1 MYFICFFSDWQN
13 LTSLN
18 YDKLFAYGCLNK
30 IPFREITLNSTFI
43 EQEKTVLME
52 IFNGTNGHNW
62 RNNKHWGNYSVSHCL
77 WYGITCDPRTNRS
90 VISIFL
96 ERNNL
101 IGTLPRSLWRLRN
114 LQGLC
119 LGRNGELQGEIS
131 EIVSENMTNLLRLGL
146 AYNKLSG
153 RIPSETLVRMKSL
166 VVIQLSSQ
174 IGEGLTGEI
183 PQDIGNLTDLQI
195 LSLEGNRLNGSIPK
209 SIVKLKKL
217 WFLDLKLT
225 RYLKGGFRNL
235 FNLSS
240 LRFMQL
246 SYSGLNG
253 TLPEKFGTYFPGL
266 IECRLVGNHFS
277 GKIPSS
283 IGEMK
288 NLWHL
293 HLANNNFSG
302 QIPKQVGEIAGLQTA
317 HFEGNNFASFQ
328 SGFQFTSKSLED
340 LSLANNKHF
349 NMSVSDLLKVLEP
362 AKMSL
367 RFLNIS
373 GCSFDG
379 LIPAQLWE
387 FLKLFTVDFS
397 NNRLSG
403 EIPTHS
409 AEMISLRI
417 FDVSKN
423 NLSGEIP
430 RHVTMIFNLI
440 ILDVSNNSLMQEI
453 KTQDF
458 MEPDFTT
465 LTRRNSL
472 DNFTCPN
479 LRISYSNGLVVLDPS
494 YYNYSLCVC
503 DNKFYGSGRNCLSCM
518 EGGNCS
524 AQRPPLKSS
533 RQHIMVS
540 HMVMDAGYWPSPGHN
555 NVTHLVRCSEKVG
568 ASRYVDTS
576 CNTKGTCKCEWREA
590 IKSTICNESCLCS
603 VGSKGRFCSLCEES
617 YYKKGIRC
625 YPCADSGNISIYIL
639 AALAVFTMVLL
650 TLCFTFFYQK
660 NRPLAVML
668 AFAQIILLAVLTEL
682 HPHIIPSWMLY
693 LDVLGL
699 IVGLA
704 GRGKAARGIIK
715 ITVFY
720 LQTLDALIS
729 NTDVWPIEIIQTKN
743 YIVGVFNLRFTNL
756 ACEIPSFF
764 TPLGELLFLMLLPVI
779 LIVAMWLCYGLGYA
793 VLSFRHSLD
802 KRFKLRNNCLQ
813 FSIMF
818 LSLCYF
824 PIVEKTA
831 SVLAPCGTDEN
842 YHYLMEAPWMECRGS
857 KYNLLKGFGWFSLA
871 IYVLGVP
878 FVVFLPLL
886 RYKAAKRDQ
895 LPPQDQK
902 TLDTWLGS
910 IYLPY
915 KNEFRSYFEI
925 LFILRSM
932 LIGFSVSFISP
943 SSSFRTIAVCFVLL
957 VSLCF
962 QLLFKPFKDS
972 CQKIALENSAETLVL
987 LTLHFSFVN
996 IRYVVLSPD
1005 TSIVWLL
1012 VVVNAIVFCGL
1023 IISIITLL
1031 LRRENEVYIPIE
1043 APLSQQEVEEDEE
1056 WAPEQQTEDS
1066 KTTSPLI
1073 GNEPVEV
1080 YGTFDN

>member
-1 MYFICFFSDWQN
+1 
-13 LTSLN
+13 
-18 YDKLFAYGCLNK
+18 
-30 IPFREITLNSTFI
+30 
-43 EQEKTVLME
+43 
-52 IFNGTNGHNW
+52 
-62 RNNKHWGNYSVSHCL
+62 
-77 WYGITCDPRTNRS
+77 
-90 VISIFL
+90 
-96 ERNNL
+96 
-101 IGTLPRSLWRLRN
+101 
-114 LQGLC
+114 
-119 LGRNGELQGEIS
+119 
-131 EIVSENMTNLLRLGL
+131 
-146 AYNKLSG
+146 
-153 RIPSETLVRMKSL
+153 
-166 VVIQLSSQ
+166 
-174 IGEGLTGEI
+174 
-183 PQDIGNLTDLQI
+183 
-195 LSLEGNRLNGSIPK
+195 
-209 SIVKLKKL
+209 
-217 WFLDLKLT
+217 
-225 RYLKGGFRNL
+225 
-235 FNLSS
+235 
-240 LRFMQL
+240 
-246 SYSGLNG
+246 
-253 TLPEKFGTYFPGL
+253 
-266 IECRLVGNHFS
+266 
-277 GKIPSS
+277 
-283 IGEMK
+283 MK
-288 NLWHL
+288 NLSHL
-293 HLANNNFSG
+293 HLADNNFSG

-328 SGFQFTSKSLED
+328 SGFQFTSKSLEE

-367 RFLNIS
+367 RFLDIS
-373 GCSFDG
+373 GCNFDG
-379 LIPAQLWE
+379 LIPAELWE
-387 FLKLFTVDFS
+387 FLKLFSVDFS

-403 EIPTHS
+403 EIPSHS
-409 AEMISLRI
+409 VEMISLHT
-417 FDVSKN
+417 FDVSNN

-440 ILDVSNNSLMQEI
+440 ILDVSDNSLMREI
-453 KTQDF
+453 KKQDF

-479 LRISYSNGLVVLDPS
+479 LRIRYSNGLVVLDPS

-503 DNKFYGSGRNCLSCM
+503 DNTFYGSGKNCLSCM

-540 HMVMDAGYWPSPGHN
+540 HMVMNAGYWPSPGYN
-555 NVTHLVRCSEKVG
+555 NVTHLVRCSEKLG

-576 CNTKGTCKCEWREA
+576 CNPKGTCKCEWKEEN
-590 IKSTICNESCLCS
+590 KSTICTESCLCS
-603 VGSKGRFCSLCEES
+603 NGSNGRFCSLCEKR

-625 YPCADSGNISIYIL
+625 YPCADNGNISIYIL

-668 AFAQIILLAVLTEL
+668 AFAQIILLAVLAEL
-682 HPHIIPSWMLY
+682 HPDIIPSWMLY

-729 NTDVWPIEIIQTKN
+729 KTDVWPIEIIQTKN

-756 ACEIPSFF
+756 ACEIPYFF
-764 TPLGELLFLMLLPVI
+764 TPLGKLLFLMLLPVI
-779 LIVAMWLCYGLGYA
+779 FIVAMWLCYGLGYA
-793 VLSFRHSLD
+793 VLSFRHSLQ
-802 KRFKLRNNCLQ
+802 KRFKLRNHCLQ

-943 SSSFRTIAVCFVLL
+943 SSSFQTIAVCFVLL

-996 IRYVVLSPD
+996 IRYVVVSPD

-1023 IISIITLL
+1023 IISTITLL
-1031 LRRENEVYIPIE
+1031 LRRENEVYIHRE
-1043 APLSQQEVEEDEE
+1043 APQSQQEVEEDEE
-1056 WAPEQQTEDS
+1056 WALEQQTEDS

-1073 GNEPVEV
+1073 GNEPAEL
-1080 YGTFDN
+1080 YGTFDK

>member
-1 MYFICFFSDWQN
+1 M
-13 LTSLN
+13 TSLN

-101 IGTLPRSLWRLRN
+101 VGTLPRSLWRLRN

-174 IGEGLTGEI
+174 IGERITGEI

-328 SGFQFTSKSLED
+328 SGFQFTSKSLEE

-367 RFLNIS
+367 RFLDIS
-373 GCSFDG
+373 GCNFDG
-379 LIPAQLWE
+379 LIPAELWE
-387 FLKLFTVDFS
+387 FLKLFSVDFS

-403 EIPTHS
+403 EIPSHS
-409 AEMISLRI
+409 VEMISLHT
-417 FDVSKN
+417 FDVSNN

-440 ILDVSNNSLMQEI
+440 ILDVSKNSLMREI
-453 KTQDF
+453 KKQDF

-479 LRISYSNGLVVLDPS
+479 LRIRYSNGLVVLDPS

-503 DNKFYGSGRNCLSCM
+503 DNTFYGSGRNCLSCM
-518 EGGNCS
+518 KGGKCN
-524 AQRPPLKSS
+524 AQRPPLKSP
-533 RQHIMVS
+533 RQHNMVS
-540 HMVMDAGYWPSPGHN
+540 HMVMNAGYWPSPGHN
-555 NVTHLVRCSEKVG
+555 NVTHLVRCSEKLG

-576 CNTKGTCKCEWREA
+576 CNPKGINCKCEWKEE
-590 IKSTICNESCLCS
+590 IKSTICNKSCLCS
-603 VGSKGRFCSLCEES
+603 EGSKGRFCSLCEKN

-639 AALAVFTMVLL
+639 AALVVFTMVLL

-660 NRPLAVML
+660 NRPLAVIL
-668 AFAQIILLAVLTEL
+668 AFAQIIILVVLEEL
-682 HPHIIPSWMLY
+682 HLHFILSRILY
-693 LDVLGL
+693 LDVLVL

-729 NTDVWPIEIIQTKN
+729 KTDVWPIEIIQTKN

-779 LIVAMWLCYGLGYA
+779 FIVAMWLCYGLGYA

-842 YHYLMEAPWMECRGS
+842 YHYLMEAPWMECRGAE
-857 KYNLLKGFGWFSLA
+857 YNLLQGFGWSCLA

-895 LPPQDQK
+895 LPEQDQE

-943 SSSFRTIAVCFVLL
+943 SSSFQTIAVCFVLL
-957 VSLCF
+957 VSLLF
-962 QLLFKPFKDS
+962 QLRFKPFKDS

-996 IRYVVLSPD
+996 IRYVVVSPD

-1056 WAPEQQTEDS
+1056 WAAEQQTEDS
-1066 KTTSPLI
+1066 KTTSPLM
-1073 GNEPVEV
+1073 GDEQVEL
-1080 YGTFDN
+1080 YGTFKN

>member
-1 MYFICFFSDWQN
+1 MSFICFFSDWQN
-13 LTSLN
+13 LN
-18 YDKLFAYGCLNK
+18 YDELFAYGCLSK
-30 IPFREITLNSTFI
+30 RPFREITLDTTFI
-43 EQEKTVLME
+43 EQEKIVLMQIYNE
-52 IFNGTNGHNW
+52 TNGHNW
-62 RNNKHWGNYSVSHCL
+62 KNNKHWGYYSLSHCL
-77 WYGITCDPRTNRS
+77 WYGITCDPTNRS
-90 VISIFL
+90 IISIFL

-101 IGTLPRSLWRLRN
+101 VGTLPQSLWRLRN

-119 LGRNGELQGEIS
+119 LGGNGELQGEIS
-131 EIVSENMTNLLRLGL
+131 KIVSENMTNLLQLGL
-146 AYNKLSG
+146 SSNNLSG
-153 RIPSETLVRMKSL
+153 RIPGKKIVRMKSL
-166 VVIQLSSQ
+166 VAIQLGSQ
-174 IGEGLTGEI
+174 TGEGLTGEI
-183 PQDIGNLTDLQI
+183 PQDVGNLTDLQI
-195 LSLEGNRLNGSIPK
+195 LSLGGNKLNGSIPK
-209 SIVKLKKL
+209 SIAKLKKL
-217 WFLDLKLT
+217 WFLDLT
-225 RYLKGGFRNL
+225 RTQYLQGGFQNL
-235 FNLSS
+235 LNLSS
-240 LRFMQL
+240 LRFMRF
-246 SYSGLNG
+246 SYSGLSG
-253 TLPEKFGTYFPGL
+253 KLPKDFGTYFPGL
-266 IECRLVGNHFS
+266 IECLLAGNHFS
-277 GKIPSS
+277 EEIPSS
-283 IGEMK
+283 IGKMK
-288 NLWHL
+288 NLRHL
-293 HLANNNFSG
+293 DLANNNFSG
-302 QIPKQVGEIAGLQTA
+302 LIPKPVGEIAGLQTA
-317 HFEGNNFASFQ
+317 HFEGNNFTSFAQ
-328 SGFQFTSKSLED
+328 GFQFNSMSLED
-340 LSLANNKHF
+340 LSLANNKNF
-349 NMSVSDLLKVLEP
+349 NMSVSDLLKVLQS
-362 AKMSL
+362 AKKSL

-373 GCSFDG
+373 GCNFGG
-379 LIPAQLWE
+379 LIPADLWK

-403 EIPTHS
+403 DIPSYSTGLK
-409 AEMISLRI
+409 SLRI
-417 FDVSKN
+417 FDVSQNK
-423 NLSGEIP
+423 LSGQIP
-430 RHVTMIFNLI
+430 RDITMIFNLI
-440 ILDVSNNSLMQEI
+440 KLDVSNNSLMREI
-453 KTQDF
+453 KKLDF

-465 LTRRNSL
+465 LSRRNSL

-503 DNKFYGSGRNCLSCM
+503 DNTFYGSGRNCLSCM
-518 EGGNCS
+518 KGGKCN
-524 AQRPPLKSS
+524 AQRPPLKSP
-533 RQHIMVS
+533 RQHNIVS
-540 HMVMDAGYWPSPGHN
+540 HMVMNAGYWPSPGHN
-555 NVTHLVRCSEKVG
+555 NVTHLVRCSEKLG

-576 CNTKGTCKCEWREA
+576 CNPKGINCKCEWKEE
-590 IKSTICNESCLCS
+590 IKSTICNKSCLCS
-603 VGSKGRFCSLCEES
+603 EGSKGRFCSLCEKN

-639 AALAVFTMVLL
+639 AALVVFTMVLL

-660 NRPLAVML
+660 NRPLAVIL
-668 AFAQIILLAVLTEL
+668 AFAQIILLAVLEEL
-682 HPHIIPSWMLY
+682 HPHFILSRILY
-693 LDVLGL
+693 LDVLVL

-729 NTDVWPIEIIQTKN
+729 KTDVWPIEIIQTKN

-779 LIVAMWLCYGLGYA
+779 FIVAMWLCYGLGYA

-842 YHYLMEAPWMECRGS
+842 YHYLMEAPWMECRGAE
-857 KYNLLKGFGWFSLA
+857 YNLLQGFGWSCFA

-886 RYKAAKRDQ
+886 RYKAANRDQ
-895 LPPQDQK
+895 LPRPDQE

-943 SSSFRTIAVCFVLL
+943 SSSFQTIAVCFVLL
-957 VSLCF
+957 VSLFF

-1031 LRRENEVYIPIE
+1031 LRRENEVYIPLE

-1073 GNEPVEV
+1073 DNEPAEL

>member
-1 MYFICFFSDWQN
+1 
-13 LTSLN
+13 
-18 YDKLFAYGCLNK
+18 
-30 IPFREITLNSTFI
+30 
-43 EQEKTVLME
+43 
-52 IFNGTNGHNW
+52 
-62 RNNKHWGNYSVSHCL
+62 
-77 WYGITCDPRTNRS
+77 
-90 VISIFL
+90 
-96 ERNNL
+96 
-101 IGTLPRSLWRLRN
+101 
-114 LQGLC
+114 
-119 LGRNGELQGEIS
+119 
-131 EIVSENMTNLLRLGL
+131 
-146 AYNKLSG
+146 
-153 RIPSETLVRMKSL
+153 
-166 VVIQLSSQ
+166 
-174 IGEGLTGEI
+174 
-183 PQDIGNLTDLQI
+183 
-195 LSLEGNRLNGSIPK
+195 
-209 SIVKLKKL
+209 
-217 WFLDLKLT
+217 
-225 RYLKGGFRNL
+225 
-235 FNLSS
+235 
-240 LRFMQL
+240 
-246 SYSGLNG
+246 
-253 TLPEKFGTYFPGL
+253 
-266 IECRLVGNHFS
+266 
-277 GKIPSS
+277 
-283 IGEMK
+283 MK
-288 NLWHL
+288 NLSHL
-293 HLANNNFSG
+293 HLADNNFSG

-367 RFLNIS
+367 RFLNIR
-373 GCSFDG
+373 GCNFDG
-379 LIPAQLWE
+379 LIPAELWE
-387 FLKLFTVDFS
+387 FLKLFSVDFS

-403 EIPTHS
+403 EIPSHS
-409 AEMISLRI
+409 VEMISLRT
-417 FDVSKN
+417 FDVSNN

-430 RHVTMIFNLI
+430 GHVTMIFNLI
-440 ILDVSNNSLMQEI
+440 ILDVSDNSLMREI
-453 KTQDF
+453 KKQDF

-465 LTRRNSL
+465 LTRRNSS
-472 DNFTCPN
+472 DHFTCPN
-479 LRISYSNGLVVLDPS
+479 LRIRYSNGLVVLDPS

-503 DNKFYGSGRNCLSCM
+503 DSTFYGSGKNCLSCM

-524 AQRPPLKSS
+524 AQRPPLKSP

-540 HMVMDAGYWPSPGHN
+540 HMVMNAGYWPSPGHN
-555 NVTHLVRCSEKVG
+555 NVTHLVRCSEKIG

-576 CNTKGTCKCEWREA
+576 CNPKGTNCTCEWKEEN
-590 IKSTICNESCLCS
+590 KSTICTESCLCS
-603 VGSKGRFCSLCEES
+603 NGSNGRFCSLCQKR

-625 YPCADSGNISIYIL
+625 YPGADNGNVSIYIL

-660 NRPLAVML
+660 NRPLGVML
-668 AFAQIILLAVLTEL
+668 AFAQIILLAVLAEL
-682 HPHIIPSWMLY
+682 HPRIIPGWILY
-693 LDVLGL
+693 LDVLVL

-729 NTDVWPIEIIQTKN
+729 KTDVWPIEIIQTKN
-743 YIVGVFNLRFTNL
+743 YIVGVFNLLFTNL
-756 ACEIPSFF
+756 ACEIPYFF
-764 TPLGELLFLMLLPVI
+764 TPLGKLLFLMLLPVI
-779 LIVAMWLCYGLGYA
+779 FIVAMWLCYGLGYA
-793 VLSFRHSLD
+793 VLSFRHSLQ
-802 KRFKLRNNCLQ
+802 KRFKLRNHCLQ

-818 LSLCYF
+818 PSLCYF

-895 LPPQDQK
+895 LPRQDQE

-943 SSSFRTIAVCFVLL
+943 SSSFQTIAVCFVLL
-957 VSLCF
+957 VSLFF

-1031 LRRENEVYIPIE
+1031 LRRENEVYIHREVPQ
-1043 APLSQQEVEEDEE
+1043 SQQEVEEDEE
-1056 WAPEQQTEDS
+1056 WAPEQQAEDS

-1073 GNEPVEV
+1073 PNEQVEL
-1080 YGTFDN
+1080 YGTFYN

>member
-1 MYFICFFSDWQN
+1 
-13 LTSLN
+13 
-18 YDKLFAYGCLNK
+18 
-30 IPFREITLNSTFI
+30 
-43 EQEKTVLME
+43 ME

-453 KTQDF
+453 KKQDF

-465 LTRRNSL
+465 LTRRKSS
-472 DNFTCPN
+472 DHFTCPN

-540 HMVMDAGYWPSPGHN
+540 HMVMDAGYWPSPGHNVN

-639 AALAVFTMVLL
+639 AALVVFTMVLL

-660 NRPLAVML
+660 NRPLAVIL
-668 AFAQIILLAVLTEL
+668 AFAQIILLAVLEEL
-682 HPHIIPSWMLY
+682 HPHFILSRILY
-693 LDVLGL
+693 LDVLVL

-729 NTDVWPIEIIQTKN
+729 KTDVWPIEIIRTKN

-779 LIVAMWLCYGLGYA
+779 FIVAMWLCYGLGYA
-793 VLSFRHSLD
+793 VLSFRHSLQ
-802 KRFKLRNNCLQ
+802 KRFKLRNHCLQ

-886 RYKAAKRDQ
+886 RYKAANRDQ
-895 LPPQDQK
+895 LPRPDQE

-1031 LRRENEVYIPIE
+1031 LRRETEEYIYRE
-1043 APLSQQEVEEDEE
+1043 APQSQQEVEVDEQ

-1066 KTTSPLI
+1066 KTTSPLM
-1073 GNEPVEV
+1073 GDKRVKL
-1080 YGTFDN
+1080 YRTFDNHQNTESSEL

>member
-1 MYFICFFSDWQN
+1 
-13 LTSLN
+13 
-18 YDKLFAYGCLNK
+18 
-30 IPFREITLNSTFI
+30 
-43 EQEKTVLME
+43 ME
-52 IFNGTNGHNW
+52 IFNETNGHNW

-101 IGTLPRSLWRLRN
+101 VGTLPRSLWRLRN

-131 EIVSENMTNLLRLGL
+131 EIVFENMTNLLRLGL

-153 RIPSETLVRMKSL
+153 RIPGETLVRMKSL

-225 RYLKGGFRNL
+225 RYLKGGFQNL

-246 SYSGLNG
+246 SYSGLSG

-340 LSLANNKHF
+340 LSLANNKDF

-367 RFLNIS
+367 RFLDIS

-453 KTQDF
+453 KKQDF

-465 LTRRNSL
+465 LTRRKSS
-472 DNFTCPN
+472 DHFTCPN

-503 DNKFYGSGRNCLSCM
+503 DNTFYGSGRNCLSCM
-518 EGGNCS
+518 KGGKCN
-524 AQRPPLKSS
+524 AQRPPLKSP
-533 RQHIMVS
+533 RQHNMVS
-540 HMVMDAGYWPSPGHN
+540 HMVMNAGYWPSPGHN
-555 NVTHLVRCSEKVG
+555 NVTHLVRCSEKLG

-576 CNTKGTCKCEWREA
+576 CNPKGINCKCEWKEE
-590 IKSTICNESCLCS
+590 IKSTICNKSCLCS
-603 VGSKGRFCSLCEES
+603 EGSKGRFCSLCEKN

-639 AALAVFTMVLL
+639 AALVVFTMVLL

-660 NRPLAVML
+660 NRPLAVIL
-668 AFAQIILLAVLTEL
+668 AFAQIIILVVLEEL
-682 HPHIIPSWMLY
+682 HPHFILSRILY
-693 LDVLGL
+693 LDVLVL

-729 NTDVWPIEIIQTKN
+729 KTDVWPIEIIQTKN

-779 LIVAMWLCYGLGYA
+779 FIVAMWLCYGLGYA

-842 YHYLMEAPWMECRGS
+842 YHYLMEAPWMECRGAE
-857 KYNLLKGFGWFSLA
+857 YNLLQGFGWSCLA

-895 LPPQDQK
+895 LPEQDQE

-943 SSSFRTIAVCFVLL
+943 SSSFQTNAVCFVLL
-957 VSLCF
+957 VSLLF
-962 QLLFKPFKDS
+962 QLRFKPFKDS

-1056 WAPEQQTEDS
+1056 WAAEQQTEDS
-1066 KTTSPLI
+1066 KTTSPLM
-1073 GNEPVEV
+1073 GDEQVEL
-1080 YGTFDN
+1080 YGTFKN